1 MYKSLET
8 IPYKTF
14 IKIYE
19 TDGFHLLS
27 KEDKDF
33 EDFSNEEIKA
43 FEVTWL
49 KLKKTYLETT
59 PSEDE
64 LRVLDIHKEI
74 DHLTSKYKLINMCC
88 DCLKFDWD
96 DDLVKI
102 IRDFDFVLTDENYH
116 KDIELIEL
124 QSNSIM
130 DNVEMFKN
138 QLPKEKQNIK
148 KATIDDMMASI
159 CAVLGIDFDFNTVS
173 FTKVNAFL
181 KQVEA
186 KIKSL
191 ENK

>member
-19 TDGFHLLS
+19 TDEFHYLS

-33 EDFSNEEIKA
+33 EDFSFEEIELFKIA
-43 FEVTWL
+43 WL
-49 KLKKTYLETT
+49 KIKKSYLELT
-59 PSEDE
+59 PNENDI
-64 LRVLDIHKEI
+64 RVLDIHKEI
-74 DHLTSKYKLINMCC
+74 DHLTSKYKLIITCC

-102 IRDFDFVLTDENYH
+102 IRDFDFTLTDENYYQ
-116 KDIELIEL
+116 DIEMIEI
-124 QSNSIM
+124 QSRSIM
-130 DNVEMFKN
+130 DNVEIFKI
-138 QLPKEKQNIK
+138 QLPKEKQNTN